1 MDILEGGEE
10 GEEDGNGKGVEAG
23 TKTYAAHRSQSG
35 QEEVRSLMSTPGRV
49 VIRGK
54 QIFPVTK

>member
-23 TKTYAAHRSQSG
+23 TKTYAAHRS
-35 QEEVRSLMSTPGRV
+35 
-49 VIRGK
+49 
-54 QIFPVTK
+54 